1 MLIFG
6 SERVWRAW
14 GELRHSIQTGTP
26 AMKYVFGL
34 DGFEYLAEHPEEA
47 AVFNEAMAEITRQ
60 VAKAVVA
67 GYDFAPFSA
76 IVDVGGG
83 NGTLI
88 SSILNAAPKL
98 RGIIFDTESGSAEA
112 APQLEASGVSGR
124 CEVKTGTS
132 SLRCRAARTLISSR
146 ALSMIGMTSV
156 VPPF

>member
-1 MLIFG
+1 
-6 SERVWRAW
+6 
-14 GELRHSIQTGTP
+14 
-26 AMKYVFGL
+26 MKYVFGL

-112 APQLEASGVSGR
+112 APQLEASGVGPVRSENGGFLRFGAERRGR
-124 CEVKTGTS
+124 LYPQEHY
-132 SLRCRAARTLISSR
+132 
-146 ALSMIGMTSV
+146 
-156 VPPF
+156 P